1 MDIKLFDELTE
12 GLDPGERSAVLDGL
26 REGFR
31 LGVVDLPPPRG
42 WAPSFM
48 TNESRARITAYFEAE
63 TAAGRMLGPFTT
75 QPSGR
80 FWGDAVT
87 FPVSEVEKSD
97 GKFRTIFNL
106 SYDWENSANAGI
118 PASAAYTT
126 YPSFERVAAEMT
138 SMGLDEVYF
147 CMYDIEN
154 AFRNLLIHPDDWIYQ
169 VVAWQRTQGGPRE
182 WYIDMA
188 LPFGIRVGPRIFN
201 SFGDCLEYIMQQQCL
216 SDEDR
221 AVIGKML
228 RYLDDFLVMGVGKAE
243 TEKLLTNLLE
253 MMKALRIPVKASK
266 TVHATDAIMFI
277 GFWWQ
282 PHQDLVT
289 LSKARWEKLE
299 REMNRI
305 NDALDSWT
313 VTVDDIRSL
322 SGVLCWAAK
331 VIPYGMIY
339 IRELYS
345 VVSDLGL
352 SSCSKAQGRAT
363 FFTDEKLIERI
374 RLDLGWWLDLCRDY
388 RTTTGAVF
396 GRQISLVG
404 LAVSTVEDPT
414 LDIFSDMSGDGLGG
428 YWRGT
433 TLWCHS
439 TIPTYVTLDRLRR
452 HEKDYISSGHGEA
465 AGILMCLLTFLP
477 IWAARYP
484 RRRPGTPVLVH
495 SDSDVAVSVWNS
507 QKGRSRIRPYL
518 RAIERLCAF
527 YNIELQLR
535 FVPGVENV
543 IADTISRLQD
553 GSRMNA
559 TLREVFPEG
568 DPHPQVPISH
578 SRLFL

>member
-1 MDIKLFDELTE
+1 MGGFSLIIMVLTPLTQDYEVVDDPSTNREPRESRRHEDTLPGGKGPWRMEPGRLRRHVGCRVAMDVKMFDELTE

-26 REGFR
+26 LEGFR

-80 FWGDAVT
+80 YWGDSVT

-126 YPSFERVAAEMT
+126 YPSFEGVAAEMT
-138 SMGLDEVYF
+138 AMGLKDIYF

-169 VVAWQRTQGGPRE
+169 VVAWQRTQGSPRE

-201 SFGDCLEYIMQQQCL
+201 DFGDCLEYIMQQQCL

-221 AVIGKML
+221 AAIGKTL
-228 RYLDDFLVMGVGKAE
+228 RYLDDFLVIGIGKAE
-243 TEKLLTNLLE
+243 TEKLLVNLLE
-253 MMKALRIPVKASK
+253 MMKALKIPVKASK
-266 TVHATDAIMFI
+266 TIHATDAILFI

-282 PHQDLVT
+282 PHQ
-289 LSKARWEKLE
+289 
-299 REMNRI
+299 
-305 NDALDSWT
+305 
-313 VTVDDIRSL
+313 
-322 SGVLCWAAK
+322 
-331 VIPYGMIY
+331 
-339 IRELYS
+339 
-345 VVSDLGL
+345 
-352 SSCSKAQGRAT
+352 
-363 FFTDEKLIERI
+363 DEKLIERI
-374 RLDLGWWLDLCRDY
+374 RLDLSWWLDLCRDY

-404 LAVSTVEDPT
+404 LALSTVEDPT
-414 LDIFSDMSGDGLGG
+414 LDIFSDMSGNGLGG

-452 HEKDYISSGHGEA
+452 KEKDYISSGHGEA

-484 RRRPGTPVLVH
+484 RRRPGTPILVH

-535 FVPGVENV
+535 FVPGAENV

-553 GSRMNA
+553 GSVMNA

-568 DPHPQVPISH
+568 DLHPQVPISH